1 MTDKNKMTVSWII
14 NLVILVL
21 NSLATLLNP
30 DSQAVAMNIVHSFI
44 G

>member
-14 NLVILVL
+14 NVVILVL

-30 DSQAVAMNIVHSFI
+30 DSQAVAMSVIHSCI

>member
-1 MTDKNKMTVSWII
+1 MNDNTKIKMSWII

-21 NSLATLLNP
+21 NSLATILNP
-30 DSQAVAMNIVHSFI
+30 SSQDVAMGLFSGFI